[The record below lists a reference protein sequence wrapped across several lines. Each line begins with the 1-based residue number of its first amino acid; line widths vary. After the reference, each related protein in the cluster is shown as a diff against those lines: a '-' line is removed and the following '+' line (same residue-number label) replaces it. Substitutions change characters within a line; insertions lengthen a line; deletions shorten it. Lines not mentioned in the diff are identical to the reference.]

1 MKTALVTGGA
11 GFLGTHLVEKLV
23 AENYFVI
30 VVDNFST
37 AAPENEA
44 FINSFSEKVKLIKA
58 DVVHDWS
65 SWLGL
70 IDPTYLRSVKYV
82 FHFASPA
89 SPKMFDSQSFEIL
102 KVNSVGLENALK
114 FADLQKARLIFAST
128 SEVYGDAQ
136 VFPQSES
143 YWGNVNSFGPRSC
156 YDESKRFGEALIY
169 SWNQKY
175 RTGHG
180 LVRIFNTYG
189 PRMNPGDG
197 RVIINLLVQALNK
210 EALTVYGD
218 GRQTRSFCYVD
229 DLVEGIMKYAEAN
242 LAVPVN
248 IGNPDEISILKLA
261 ETVHEIYNSKNLQI
275 IFEDLPKHDPQ
286 RRCPDISYALRLLK
300 PWQPRVGLEE
310 GLKKTMQWLEYAKN
324 QHRPHNK

>member
-37 AAPENEA
+37 ANPENEA
-44 FINSFSEKVKLIKA
+44 FINNFSEKVKLIKA
-58 DVVHDWS
+58 DVVDDWS
-65 SWLGL
+65 PWLGL
-70 IDPTYLRSVKYV
+70 IDPPYLRSVKYV

-89 SPKMFDSQSFEIL
+89 SPKMFDSKSIEIL

-114 FADLQKARLIFAST
+114 FADSQKARLIFAST

-136 VFPQSES
+136 VSPQGES
-143 YWGNVNSFGPRSC
+143 YWGHVHSFGPRSC
-156 YDESKRFGEALIY
+156 YDESKRFGEALIF

-175 RTGHG
+175 KTEHG
-180 LVRIFNTYG
+180 PVRIFNTYG
-189 PRMNPGDG
+189 PRMHPNDG

-229 DLVEGIMKYAEAN
+229 DLIEGVMKYAEAN

-248 IGNPDEISILKLA
+248 IGNPNEISILKLA
-261 ETVHEIYNSKNLQI
+261 EIVQGIFGSKDLQI
-275 IFEDLPKHDPQ
+275 ILEDLPKHDPQ
-286 RRCPDISYALRLLK
+286 RRCPDISYALQVLNPWKPKIGLK
-300 PWQPRVGLEE
+300 E
-310 GLKKTMQWLEYAKN
+310 GLKKTLQWLEDTKD
-324 QHRPHNK
+324 QPHNK